1 MPAHMLVINTPPEN
15 KQHET
20 MENGNCYIKIII
32 FINPLHTSNYIKY
45 IFDKNIS
52 ISMCKT

>member
-1 MPAHMLVINTPPEN
+1 
-15 KQHET
+15 
-20 MENGNCYIKIII
+20 MENGNCYIKIIIFFTFI